1 MKLYFHNNDGKAGK
15 GMDARLHALYRPVQM
30 NGMDP
35 RTYYIENSPSPVLT
49 PYVACYWESGTREHM
64 EDGRYGID
72 GMDMDIK
79 VNDLQLKFPAS
90 ARVLPD
96 GCTDILIDYSPEQER
111 YTYSYCGNYMQPF
124 AFPLSLTAPPAG
136 AYTFGVRFFPGGAPF
151 VHGQSLD
158 LFTDRRVPMEDCW
171 PVRWDELR
179 LKMEETANF
188 AERVQVMEHYLL
200 QTTLRHSPTHHHA
213 DQDLLRNVL
222 YRIFK
227 EKGRLSV
234 QDLALSEAV
243 SERQLHRKVTEQVGI
258 SPKRF
263 SEIVRFHQVLQGIH
277 RGEFTDGAALAQAY
291 GFYDQAHLIRQFR
304 KFYGDTPLIAV
315 QEHQRMLSE
324 KYNHAAVPSVILE
337 S

>member
-1 MKLYFHNNDGKAGK
+1 
-15 GMDARLHALYRPVQM
+15 MDARLHALYRPVQM

-64 EDGRYGID
+64 EDGKYGID

-79 VNDLQLKFPAS
+79 VNDLRLKFPAS

-96 GCTDILIDYSPEQER
+96 GCTDILIDYNPEQAR
-111 YTYSYCGNYMQPF
+111 HTYSYCGNYMQPF
-124 AFPLSLTAPPAG
+124 AFPLSLTAPPEG

-151 VHGQSLD
+151 LHGQSLD
-158 LFTDRRVPMEDCW
+158 MFTDRRVPLEDCW
-171 PVRWDELR
+171 PDRWDELQ
-179 LKMEETANF
+179 LKMEETRDF
-188 AERVQVMEHYLL
+188 AQRVQVMESYLRRV
-200 QTTLRHSPTHHHA
+200 TLRSSPIHHHA

-227 EKGRLSV
+227 DNGRLSI
-234 QDLALSEAV
+234 QDIAQGEAV
-243 SERQLHRKVTEQVGI
+243 SERQLHRKMTEQVGI

-263 SEIVRFHQVLQGIH
+263 SEIVRFHQVLHGI
-277 RGEFTDGAALAQAY
+277 RKGLATDGAELAQTH

-304 KFYGDTPLIAV
+304 KFYGDTPLVAV
-315 QEHQRMLSE
+315 QEHQQMLSE
-324 KYNHAAVPSVILE
+324 KYNDAAVSSVIL
-337 S
+337 

>member
-1 MKLYFHNNDGKAGK
+1 
-15 GMDARLHALYRPVQM
+15 MDARLHPLYRPVQM

-35 RTYYIENSPSPVLT
+35 RTYYIEHNPSPVLT
-49 PYVACYWESGTREHM
+49 PYVACYWESGTREYRDNG
-64 EDGRYGID
+64 EDGTAAIGF
-72 GMDMDIK
+72 K
-79 VNDLQLKFPAS
+79 VNDLMLKSTAS

-96 GCTDILIDYSPEQER
+96 GCTDMLIDYDPVQDR
-111 YTYSYCGNYMQPF
+111 YAYSYCGNYMEPF
-124 AFPLSLTAPPAG
+124 AFPLSLTAPPVG

-151 VHGQSLD
+151 LHGQSLD
-158 LFTDRRVPMEDCW
+158 VFTDRRIPLEDCW
-171 PVRWDELR
+171 PIRWDELR
-179 LKMEETANF
+179 LKMEDTANF

-200 QTTLRHSPTHHHA
+200 QTTLRHSRTHHHA

-304 KFYGDTPLIAV
+304 KFYGDTPLMAV
-315 QEHQRMLSE
+315 QEHQLMLSE
-324 KYNHAAVPSVILE
+324 KYNHAAEHSVILE

>member
-1 MKLYFHNNDGKAGK
+1 
-15 GMDARLHALYRPVQM
+15 MDARLHALYRPVQM

-49 PYVACYWESGTREHM
+49 PYVACYWESGTREHK
-64 EDGRYGID
+64 EDGKYGID

-79 VNDLQLKFPAS
+79 VSDLMLKFPAS

-96 GCTDILIDYSPEQER
+96 GCTDILIDYNPEQER

-124 AFPLSLTAPPAG
+124 AFPLSPPAPSAG

-151 VHGQSLD
+151 LHGQSLD
-158 LFTDRRVPMEDCW
+158 LFTDRRVPLEDCW
-171 PVRWDELR
+171 PDRWDELQ
-179 LKMEETANF
+179 LKMEETRGF
-188 AERVQVMEHYLL
+188 AQRVQVMESYLRRV
-200 QTTLRHSPTHHHA
+200 TLRSRWAHHQA

-227 EKGRLSV
+227 DNGRLSI
-234 QDLALSEAV
+234 QDIAQGEAV
-243 SERQLHRKVTEQVGI
+243 SERQLHRKMTEQVGI

-263 SEIVRFHQVLQGIH
+263 SEIVRFHQVLHGI
-277 RGEFTDGAALAQAY
+277 RKGLATDGAELAQTY

-304 KFYGDTPLIAV
+304 KFYGDTPLVAV
-315 QEHQRMLSE
+315 QEHQQMLSE
-324 KYNHAAVPSVILE
+324 KYNDAAVSSVIL
-337 S
+337 